1 MGAMGTGGGS
11 SLAQQLQ
18 GMRPGDAQGADG
30 GIGGSSSMPGSN
42 AGRPPRPGSAAGRD
56 PVAPRLAPIDPNA
69 VGQMAPGPG
78 SYGGFG
84 AAPGPGHAGPGGGY
98 GQDRSEPHQT
108 PLGAR
113 TLMGEGFA
121 GAVSA
126 DDPAVTG
133 RFIPPHMQPKAAP
146 KINPAV
152 LPPGAAND
160 ASEQLRAMADVV
172 SAFDDKGLVT
182 ADRLAEKSD
191 DFWTMNH
198 MKLLYLISKY
208 SHCAQTVHEKERWIR
223 KLPMLVLI
231 YEGIVQKVFDYD
243 YAPASEVVETTR
255 VYLNVSQEGK
265 DDLDDLVE
273 GKLVKGLRLSTK
285 EHQSV
290 TAYQISPS
298 GLALISKR
306 LPDEER
312 QLVDDLCIVD
322 GKLLQVVWED
332 KRFLLRTMTFSR
344 ESTVTDA
351 EDVSYVV
358 SPYLPK
364 SLRRVGGPIMSSNAH
379 RASESATKESTIR
392 DDLDEVITISNV
404 TILIGEWIPFGA
416 NQVVELNLKLGSN
429 ERCQG
434 GYFTAQVDDDS
445 TNTQCEVPTGLTSV
459 SILDHDMT
467 RFTNIEAEVYY
478 PEDEGIVQVE
488 HFGIHTRMDGTI
500 VYGLMIESVM
510 DRILENISLDNLAR
524 LLVDVHVDSSR
535 IMESLLSNHQRDLL
549 DMIFLGNTLNRD
561 KVNVIIADRVVPKMS
576 AERYLDK
583 DAFENELRQV
593 LGDTHEAHD
602 LGDNDIVITGSHGI
616 MLIGPHSKMQE
627 PVMLAFL
634 SLRSRDVFVHNV
646 FNRLFIID
654 DTLKTAR
661 QLIAKYEQDPNSIPR
676 IRHTLSETSK
686 DIILLEE
693 VLLYLRESLEQD
705 TSIYA
710 EPTDESGYRLYQV
723 LKVKTI
729 LNDLHIRIADMQKVL
744 LGARHEVNG
753 LRQMADTVAETQM
766 FRLQEEIRGNSSDML
781 QQLKINERQS
791 TSLDVMQVIFAGSLA
806 FDILDR
812 LTGEWSVVHTAWA
825 RAFIVDPFMSKP
837 MLWFIIS
844 MMVWFGVG
852 SMVFSMMRDLND
864 RTAGVI
870 TYRVKVN
877 KGIDLNALDEYLS
890 RKSVVSEDGDADS
903 LNANQKVSWVEKD
916 TTRWEGYQP
925 KIEMIYDVKHGFLLS
940 VYMQVTRRASKP
952 ARLRPETMKMRFFT
966 EIQEAGVMAPDDAA
980 EVIDNTRRRQTRQGE
995 MVTIEDSSVFL
1006 KVRVPGERHYREI
1019 PFGRQSYLELREE
1032 IAHKFECKPVQ
1043 VLQVFKEPD
1052 ILIADDDDV
1061 SRLKPGT
1068 VLEVNIKNFSGYKS
1082 AQQGLPAPP

>member
-84 AAPGPGHAGPGGGY
+84 AAPGPGNAGGGY
-98 GQDRSEPHQT
+98 GRDRSEPHQT

-231 YEGIVQKVFDYD
+231 YEGVVQKVFDYD

-524 LLVDVHVDSSR
+524 LLVDVHVDS
-535 IMESLLSNHQRDLL
+535 
-549 DMIFLGNTLNRD
+549 
-561 KVNVIIADRVVPKMS
+561 
-576 AERYLDK
+576 
-583 DAFENELRQV
+583 
-593 LGDTHEAHD
+593 
-602 LGDNDIVITGSHGI
+602 
-616 MLIGPHSKMQE
+616 
-627 PVMLAFL
+627 
-634 SLRSRDVFVHNV
+634 
-646 FNRLFIID
+646 
-654 DTLKTAR
+654 
-661 QLIAKYEQDPNSIPR
+661 
-676 IRHTLSETSK
+676 
-686 DIILLEE
+686 
-693 VLLYLRESLEQD
+693 
-705 TSIYA
+705 
-710 EPTDESGYRLYQV
+710 
-723 LKVKTI
+723 
-729 LNDLHIRIADMQKVL
+729 
-744 LGARHEVNG
+744 
-753 LRQMADTVAETQM
+753 
-766 FRLQEEIRGNSSDML
+766 
-781 QQLKINERQS
+781 
-791 TSLDVMQVIFAGSLA
+791 
-806 FDILDR
+806 
-812 LTGEWSVVHTAWA
+812 
-825 RAFIVDPFMSKP
+825 
-837 MLWFIIS
+837 
-844 MMVWFGVG
+844 
-852 SMVFSMMRDLND
+852 
-864 RTAGVI
+864 
-870 TYRVKVN
+870 
-877 KGIDLNALDEYLS
+877 
-890 RKSVVSEDGDADS
+890 
-903 LNANQKVSWVEKD
+903 
-916 TTRWEGYQP
+916 
-925 KIEMIYDVKHGFLLS
+925 
-940 VYMQVTRRASKP
+940 
-952 ARLRPETMKMRFFT
+952 
-966 EIQEAGVMAPDDAA
+966 
-980 EVIDNTRRRQTRQGE
+980 
-995 MVTIEDSSVFL
+995 
-1006 KVRVPGERHYREI
+1006 
-1019 PFGRQSYLELREE
+1019 
-1032 IAHKFECKPVQ
+1032 
-1043 VLQVFKEPD
+1043 
-1052 ILIADDDDV
+1052 
-1061 SRLKPGT
+1061 
-1068 VLEVNIKNFSGYKS
+1068 
-1082 AQQGLPAPP
+1082 

>member
-1 MGAMGTGGGS
+1 MG
-11 SLAQQLQ
+11 
-18 GMRPGDAQGADG
+18 
-30 GIGGSSSMPGSN
+30 
-42 AGRPPRPGSAAGRD
+42 
-56 PVAPRLAPIDPNA
+56 
-69 VGQMAPGPG
+69 
-78 SYGGFG
+78 
-84 AAPGPGHAGPGGGY
+84 GPGG
-98 GQDRSEPHQT
+98 
-108 PLGAR
+108 
-113 TLMGEGFA
+113 
-121 GAVSA
+121 
-126 DDPAVTG
+126 
-133 RFIPPHMQPKAAP
+133 AAFGGG
-146 KINPAV
+146 
-152 LPPGAAND
+152 LPPFGAAND
-160 ASEQLRAMADVV
+160 SIV
-172 SAFDDKGLVT
+172 SPFDRRGILPS
-182 ADRLAEKSD
+182 AREEEKSD
-191 DFWTMNH
+191 DFWTVNH
-198 MKLLYLISKY
+198 LKLLYLISKY

-223 KLPMLVLI
+223 KLPVLVLL
-231 YEGIVQKVFDYD
+231 YEGIVQRVFEYD
-243 YAPASEVVETTR
+243 YAPASEVVETAR
-255 VYLNVSQEGK
+255 VYLNVTQEGK

-298 GLALISKR
+298 GLQLIGKR

-312 QLVDDLCIVD
+312 QLVDDLCLID

-332 KRFLLRTMTFSR
+332 SKFLLRTTTFSR
-344 ESTVTDA
+344 ESTITDA

-358 SPYLPK
+358 SPYLPR
-364 SLRRVGGPIMSSNAH
+364 SLRRVGGPVMSSNAH
-379 RASESATKESTIR
+379 RASESASKQSTIR

-416 NQVVELNLKLGSN
+416 NQVVELNMKLGSN

-467 RFTNIEAEVYY
+467 RFTNIEAQVYY
-478 PEDEGIVQVE
+478 PEDDGVVQVE
-488 HFGIHTRMDGTI
+488 HFGIHARMDGTI

-524 LLVDVHVDSSR
+524 LLVDVHIDSSK

-561 KVNVIIADRVVPKMS
+561 KVNVIIADRVAPKQS

-583 DAFENELRQV
+583 DAFENEIRQV
-593 LGDTHEAHD
+593 LGDTYEAHD
-602 LGDNDIVITGSHGI
+602 LSDDDIVITGSHGI
-616 MLIGPHSKMQE
+616 MLVGPQSKSQE

-661 QLIAKYEQDPNSIPR
+661 LLIAKYERDPNSIPR

-693 VLLYLRESLEQD
+693 VLLYLQESLEQD

-710 EPTDESGYRLYQV
+710 EPSDESGYKLYQV

-729 LNDLHIRIADMQKVL
+729 LNDLHIRITDMQKVL

-753 LRQMADTVAETQM
+753 LRAMTDTIAETQM

-806 FDILDR
+806 FEILDR
-812 LTGEWSVVHTAWA
+812 LTGEWSVVHTSWA
-825 RAFIVDPFMSKP
+825 RAYIVDPFMSKP
-837 MLWFIIS
+837 MVWFIIS

-852 SMVFSMMRDLND
+852 TGVFTLMRDLND
-864 RTAGVI
+864 KTAGVI

-877 KGIDLNALDEYLS
+877 KAIDLNALDAYLA
-890 RKSVVSEDGDADS
+890 RKAVVSEDGDADA
-903 LNANQKVSWVEKD
+903 LNANQKVSWIERDPSK
-916 TTRWEGYQP
+916 WEGYQP
-925 KIEMIYDVKHGFLLS
+925 KVEMIYDVKHGFLLG
-940 VYMQVTRRASKP
+940 VYLQVTRRASKP
-952 ARLRPETMKMRFFT
+952 AKLRPETLKMRFFT
-966 EIQEAGVMAPDDAA
+966 ELQENGVMAPDDAA
-980 EVIDNTRRRQTRQGE
+980 EVIDNTRRRQTRDDE
-995 MVTIEDSSVFL
+995 LVSVENASVFL

-1032 IAHKFECKPVQ
+1032 IAHKFDCKPVH

-1061 SRLKPGT
+1061 SRLRPGT
-1068 VLEVNIKNFSGYKS
+1068 VLEVNIKKGHGGFKN
-1082 AQQGLPAPP
+1082 AAALPPPI

>member
-1 MGAMGTGGGS
+1 
-11 SLAQQLQ
+11 
-18 GMRPGDAQGADG
+18 
-30 GIGGSSSMPGSN
+30 
-42 AGRPPRPGSAAGRD
+42 
-56 PVAPRLAPIDPNA
+56 
-69 VGQMAPGPG
+69 MAPGPG

-84 AAPGPGHAGPGGGY
+84 AAPGPGHAGPAGGGY

-705 TSIYA
+705 NSI
-710 EPTDESGYRLYQV
+710 
-723 LKVKTI
+723 
-729 LNDLHIRIADMQKVL
+729 
-744 LGARHEVNG
+744 
-753 LRQMADTVAETQM
+753 
-766 FRLQEEIRGNSSDML
+766 
-781 QQLKINERQS
+781 
-791 TSLDVMQVIFAGSLA
+791 
-806 FDILDR
+806 
-812 LTGEWSVVHTAWA
+812 
-825 RAFIVDPFMSKP
+825 
-837 MLWFIIS
+837 
-844 MMVWFGVG
+844 
-852 SMVFSMMRDLND
+852 
-864 RTAGVI
+864 
-870 TYRVKVN
+870 
-877 KGIDLNALDEYLS
+877 
-890 RKSVVSEDGDADS
+890 
-903 LNANQKVSWVEKD
+903 
-916 TTRWEGYQP
+916 
-925 KIEMIYDVKHGFLLS
+925 
-940 VYMQVTRRASKP
+940 
-952 ARLRPETMKMRFFT
+952 
-966 EIQEAGVMAPDDAA
+966 
-980 EVIDNTRRRQTRQGE
+980 
-995 MVTIEDSSVFL
+995 
-1006 KVRVPGERHYREI
+1006 
-1019 PFGRQSYLELREE
+1019 
-1032 IAHKFECKPVQ
+1032 
-1043 VLQVFKEPD
+1043 
-1052 ILIADDDDV
+1052 
-1061 SRLKPGT
+1061 
-1068 VLEVNIKNFSGYKS
+1068 
-1082 AQQGLPAPP
+1082 

>member
-1 MGAMGTGGGS
+1 MGA
-11 SLAQQLQ
+11 
-18 GMRPGDAQGADG
+18 
-30 GIGGSSSMPGSN
+30 
-42 AGRPPRPGSAAGRD
+42 PGSAS
-56 PVAPRLAPIDPNA
+56 L
-69 VGQMAPGPG
+69 
-78 SYGGFG
+78 
-84 AAPGPGHAGPGGGY
+84 GGG
-98 GQDRSEPHQT
+98 
-108 PLGAR
+108 A
-113 TLMGEGFA
+113 
-121 GAVSA
+121 
-126 DDPAVTG
+126 
-133 RFIPPHMQPKAAP
+133 
-146 KINPAV
+146 
-152 LPPGAAND
+152 LPFGAAND
-160 ASEQLRAMADVV
+160 AIV
-172 SAFDDKGLVT
+172 SPFDRRGILPS
-182 ADRLAEKSD
+182 AREEEKSD

-198 MKLLYLISKY
+198 LKLLYLISKY

-223 KLPMLVLI
+223 KLPVLVLL
-231 YEGIVQKVFDYD
+231 YEGIVQRVFEYD
-243 YAPASEVVETTR
+243 YAPASEVVETAR
-255 VYLNVSQEGK
+255 VYLNVTQEGK

-298 GLALISKR
+298 GLLLIGKR

-312 QLVDDLCIVD
+312 QLVDDLCLID

-332 KRFLLRTMTFSR
+332 SKFLLRTTTFSR
-344 ESTVTDA
+344 ESTITDA

-358 SPYLPK
+358 SPYLPR
-364 SLRRVGGPIMSSNAH
+364 SLRRVGGPVMSSNAH
-379 RASESATKESTIR
+379 RASESASKQSTIR

-416 NQVVELNLKLGSN
+416 NQVVELNMKLGSN

-467 RFTNIEAEVYY
+467 RFTNIEAQVYY
-478 PEDEGIVQVE
+478 PEDDGVVQVE
-488 HFGIHTRMDGTI
+488 HFGIHARMDGTI

-524 LLVDVHVDSSR
+524 LLVDVHVDSSK

-561 KVNVIIADRVVPKMS
+561 KVNVIIADRVVPKQS

-583 DAFENELRQV
+583 DAFENEIRQV
-593 LGDTHEAHD
+593 LGDTYEAHD
-602 LGDNDIVITGSHGI
+602 LSDDDVVITGSHGI
-616 MLIGPHSKMQE
+616 MLVGPKSKTQE

-661 QLIAKYEQDPNSIPR
+661 QLIARYERDPNSIPR

-693 VLLYLRESLEQD
+693 VLMYLQESLEQD

-710 EPTDESGYRLYQV
+710 EPTDESGYKLYQV
-723 LKVKTI
+723 LKVKTM
-729 LNDLHIRIADMQKVL
+729 LDDLHIRVVDMQKVL

-753 LRQMADTVAETQM
+753 LRAMTDTIAETQM

-806 FDILDR
+806 FEILDR
-812 LTGEWSVVHTAWA
+812 LTGEWAVVHTNWA
-825 RAFIVDPFMSKP
+825 RAYIVDPFMSKP
-837 MLWFIIS
+837 LVWFIIS

-852 SMVFSMMRDLND
+852 TGVFTLMRDLND
-864 RTAGVI
+864 KTAGVI

-877 KGIDLNALDEYLS
+877 KSIDLNALDGYLS
-890 RKSVVSEDGDADS
+890 RKAVVAEDGDADDK
-903 LNANQKVSWVEKD
+903 NANQKVSWVERDPSK
-916 TTRWEGYQP
+916 WEGYQP
-925 KIEMIYDVKHGFLLS
+925 KVEMIYDVKHGFLLG
-940 VYMQVTRRASKP
+940 VYLQVTRRASKP
-952 ARLRPETMKMRFFT
+952 AKLRPETLKMRFFT
-966 EIQEAGVMAPDDAA
+966 ELQEAGVMAPDDAA
-980 EVIDNTRRRQTRQGE
+980 EVIDNTRRQQTREGE
-995 MVTIEDSSVFL
+995 MVAVEEAAVFL
-1006 KVRVPGERHYREI
+1006 KVKVPGERHYREI

-1032 IAHKFECKPVQ
+1032 IAHKFDCKPVQ
-1043 VLQVFKEPD
+1043 VAQVFKEPD
-1052 ILIADDDDV
+1052 ILVADDDDV
-1061 SRLKPGT
+1061 SRLRPGT
-1068 VLEVNIKNFSGYKS
+1068 VLEINIDKRGGKKYAPAS
-1082 AQQGLPAPP
+1082 LPAPP

>member
-1 MGAMGTGGGS
+1 
-11 SLAQQLQ
+11 
-18 GMRPGDAQGADG
+18 
-30 GIGGSSSMPGSN
+30 
-42 AGRPPRPGSAAGRD
+42 
-56 PVAPRLAPIDPNA
+56 
-69 VGQMAPGPG
+69 
-78 SYGGFG
+78 
-84 AAPGPGHAGPGGGY
+84 
-98 GQDRSEPHQT
+98 
-108 PLGAR
+108 
-113 TLMGEGFA
+113 MGEGFA

-753 LRQMADTVAETQM
+753 PASDGGYNRRDADVPTPRRDSRQLERHAAAAEDQRAAVHVPGRHASHLRRFTRVRHPGPAH
-766 FRLQEEIRGNSSDML
+766 RR
-781 QQLKINERQS
+781 
-791 TSLDVMQVIFAGSLA
+791 
-806 FDILDR
+806 
-812 LTGEWSVVHTAWA
+812 VVCGAH
-825 RAFIVDPFMSKP
+825 R
-837 MLWFIIS
+837 
-844 MMVWFGVG
+844 VG
-852 SMVFSMMRDLND
+852 SSVHRRSVHVQAHALVHHIHD
-864 RTAGVI
+864 GVVRRGEHGVQHDARSQRSHRRGHHVQGQGEQRHRPQRPG
-870 TYRVKVN
+870 RVP
-877 KGIDLNALDEYLS
+877 IA
-890 RKSVVSEDGDADS
+890 
-903 LNANQKVSWVEKD
+903 Q
-916 TTRWEGYQP
+916 
-925 KIEMIYDVKHGFLLS
+925 I
-940 VYMQVTRRASKP
+940 RR
-952 ARLRPETMKMRFFT
+952 L
-966 EIQEAGVMAPDDAA
+966 G
-980 EVIDNTRRRQTRQGE
+980 RRRRG
-995 MVTIEDSSVFL
+995 F
-1006 KVRVPGERHYREI
+1006 
-1019 PFGRQSYLELREE
+1019 
-1032 IAHKFECKPVQ
+1032 
-1043 VLQVFKEPD
+1043 
-1052 ILIADDDDV
+1052 
-1061 SRLKPGT
+1061 
-1068 VLEVNIKNFSGYKS
+1068 
-1082 AQQGLPAPP
+1082 AQR

>member
-1 MGAMGTGGGS
+1 VMGPPGSGVSASVAGSRRSGGLPHAAAALAAPPAGTSIGGAFPPPATRLGGGAMGG
-11 SLAQQLQ
+11 
-18 GMRPGDAQGADG
+18 
-30 GIGGSSSMPGSN
+30 
-42 AGRPPRPGSAAGRD
+42 
-56 PVAPRLAPIDPNA
+56 
-69 VGQMAPGPG
+69 
-78 SYGGFG
+78 
-84 AAPGPGHAGPGGGY
+84 
-98 GQDRSEPHQT
+98 
-108 PLGAR
+108 
-113 TLMGEGFA
+113 
-121 GAVSA
+121 
-126 DDPAVTG
+126 
-133 RFIPPHMQPKAAP
+133 
-146 KINPAV
+146 
-152 LPPGAAND
+152 PPGADLA
-160 ASEQLRAMADVV
+160 ARIV
-172 SAFDDKGLVT
+172 SPFDDKGLVAAT
-182 ADRLAEKSD
+182 KDVEKSD

-208 SHCAQTVHEKERWIR
+208 SHCAQSVHEKERWIR

-231 YEGIVQKVFDYD
+231 YEGIVQRVFEYD

-255 VYLNVSQEGK
+255 VYLNVTQEGK

-273 GKLVKGLRLSTK
+273 GKLVRGLRLSTK

-298 GLALISKR
+298 GLQLISKR

-332 KRFLLRTMTFSR
+332 EKFLLRTMTFSR
-344 ESTVTDA
+344 ESSVTDA

-358 SPYLPK
+358 SPYLPR
-364 SLRRVGGPIMSSNAH
+364 SLRRVGGPVMSSNAH
-379 RASESATKESTIR
+379 RASESASKESTIR

-404 TILIGEWIPFGA
+404 TILIGEWVPFGA
-416 NQVVELNLKLGSN
+416 NQVVELNMKLGSN

-459 SILDHDMT
+459 TILDHDMT
-467 RFTNIEAEVYY
+467 RFTNIEAQVYY
-478 PEDEGIVQVE
+478 PEDDGVVQVE
-488 HFGIHTRMDGTI
+488 HFGIHARMDGTI

-524 LLVDVHVDSSR
+524 LLVDVHIDSSK

-561 KVNVIIADRVVPKMS
+561 KVNVIIADRVAPKQS

-583 DAFENELRQV
+583 DAFENEIRQV
-593 LGDTHEAHD
+593 LGDTYEAHD
-602 LGDNDIVITGSHGI
+602 LSDDDIVITGSHGI
-616 MLIGPHSKMQE
+616 MLVGPQSKSQE

-661 QLIAKYEQDPNSIPR
+661 LLIAKYERDPNSIPR

-693 VLLYLRESLEQD
+693 VLLYLQESLEQD

-710 EPTDESGYRLYQV
+710 EPSDESGYKLYQV

-729 LNDLHIRIADMQKVL
+729 LNDLHIRITDMQKVL

-753 LRQMADTVAETQM
+753 LRAMTDTIAETQM

-806 FDILDR
+806 FEIHDR
-812 LTGEWSVVHTAWA
+812 QTGEWSVVHTSWA
-825 RAFIVDPFMSKP
+825 RAYIVDPFMSKP
-837 MLWFIIS
+837 MVWFIIS

-852 SMVFSMMRDLND
+852 TGVFTLMRDLND
-864 RTAGVI
+864 KTAGVI

-877 KGIDLNALDEYLS
+877 KAIDLNALDAYLA
-890 RKSVVSEDGDADS
+890 RKAVVSEDGDADA
-903 LNANQKVSWVEKD
+903 LNANQKVSWIERDPSK
-916 TTRWEGYQP
+916 WEGYQP
-925 KIEMIYDVKHGFLLS
+925 KVEMIYDVKHGFLLG
-940 VYMQVTRRASKP
+940 VYLQVTRRASKP
-952 ARLRPETMKMRFFT
+952 AKLRPETLKMRFFT
-966 EIQEAGVMAPDDAA
+966 ELQENGVMAPDDAA
-980 EVIDNTRRRQTRQGE
+980 EVIDNTRRRQTRDDE
-995 MVTIEDSSVFL
+995 LVSVENASVFL

-1032 IAHKFECKPVQ
+1032 IAHKFDCKPVH

-1061 SRLKPGT
+1061 SRLRPGT
-1068 VLEVNIKNFSGYKS
+1068 VLEVNIKKGHGGFKN
-1082 AQQGLPAPP
+1082 AAALPPPI